1 MNPSCILLYGFF
13 TTEITETTEKSG
25 LETLDAIG
33 EPSIVEIDQKFR
45 SSVLS
50 GAQW

>member
-1 MNPSCILLYGFF
+1 LPLSLTREDETFVYSPLRLI

-33 EPSIVEIDQKFR
+33 EPSIVEID
-45 SSVLS
+45 
-50 GAQW
+50 